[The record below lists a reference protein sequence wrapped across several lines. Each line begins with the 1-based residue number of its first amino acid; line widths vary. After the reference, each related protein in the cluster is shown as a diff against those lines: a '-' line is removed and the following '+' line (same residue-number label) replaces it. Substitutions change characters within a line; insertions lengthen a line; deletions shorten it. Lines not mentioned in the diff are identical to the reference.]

1 MLGDNK
7 SPPEKSSLIKGGKI
21 MKKIISV
28 ILIFAL
34 AVIGCSCAAK
44 SGVDNDAVSGQED
57 NHIVPPKIL
66 DFYSI
71 EETKEFIQSVNLPD
85 EDFDNFIKKN
95 SYNMNGVDSKA
106 DVIKYCDIL
115 KDIPIITG
123 EGVNLESMLY
133 YVDYGKIDMRYE
145 AKDGNSFD
153 ISCDVA
159 SKENTQN
166 ELREWCM
173 KNDMQNVSVNTDKI
187 GNVMKMN
194 LEDDGTDWFKSIYV
208 FTMNGYCIRF
218 RGKAEP
224 DKALE
229 FLEKAGFETFEEYY
243 R

>member
-1 MLGDNK
+1 
-7 SPPEKSSLIKGGKI
+7 

-34 AVIGCSCAAK
+34 AVIGCSCAAE
-44 SGVDNDAVSGQED
+44 SNLNTENVECIGV
-57 NHIVPPKIL
+57 PRIL
-66 DFYSI
+66 HFDSI

-85 EDFDNFIKKN
+85 EEFDNFIKKN
-95 SYNMNGVDSKA
+95 SYIVNGVDSKA

-123 EGVNLESMLY
+123 EGVNLEDFR
-133 YVDYGKIDMRYE
+133 YVLEYGIVDMRYE
-145 AKDGNSFD
+145 SKDGNSFD
-153 ISCDVA
+153 ILYDIE

-166 ELREWCM
+166 ELREWRI

-194 LEDDGTDWFKSIYV
+194 LEEDGADWFKSIYV

-229 FLEKAGFETFEEYY
+229 FLEKAGFVTFEEYY